1 MLKIK
6 SKQLYRVKI
15 TIEKFIL
22 DIVLPNRCVRCQR
35 EGGIFCD
42 RCKKYISIINPG
54 YVMND
59 MYGFEKLLVAGLKE
73 GWFERLVRDFKY
85 KGRRDYGEFLAEKL
99 GELIF
104 GEVKRMKLNDR
115 SSEVK
120 RMKLDN
126 RSSEVERIRLDDRS
140 SEVERIRLDDR
151 SSDKSGDIAIEVSRM
166 MDAETRENRKIVLV
180 PLPTIRKHI
189 RERGFDHTLR
199 LCFELEN
206 FLQKRLEGLGVKVE
220 YQDLL
225 VRKNKTVQVG
235 KEKKER
241 MRQAEKA
248 YGIREGIKIENRTLY
263 ILVDDV
269 TTTGASLAAAKKI
282 LQTDRVWAA
291 VLMKER

>member
-22 DIVLPNRCVRCQR
+22 EMILPNRCVRCQR
-35 EGGIFCD
+35 GGGIFCD

-85 KGRRDYGEFLAEKL
+85 RGRRDYGEFLADKL
-99 GELIF
+99 GEVIF
-104 GEVKRMKLNDR
+104 GEVKRMRFGDELSN
-115 SSEVK
+115 
-120 RMKLDN
+120 
-126 RSSEVERIRLDDRS
+126 
-140 SEVERIRLDDR
+140 
-151 SSDKSGDIAIEVSRM
+151 KSGEVTCGVLIKV
-166 MDAETRENRKIVLV
+166 ETEIKEIRQIVLV

-206 FLQKRLEGLGVKVE
+206 FLQKRLDDFGISVE
-220 YQDLL
+220 YQSLL

-241 MRQAEKA
+241 VKQAEKA
-248 YGIREGIKIENRTLY
+248 YGIREGVEIENKTLY

-282 LQTDRVWAA
+282 LQADRVWAA

>member
-22 DIVLPNRCVRCQR
+22 EMILPNRCVRCQR
-35 EGGIFCD
+35 GGGIFCD

-85 KGRRDYGEFLAEKL
+85 RGRRDYGEFLADKL
-99 GELIF
+99 GEVIL
-104 GEVKRMKLNDR
+104 GEVKRMRFGDELSN
-115 SSEVK
+115 
-120 RMKLDN
+120 
-126 RSSEVERIRLDDRS
+126 
-140 SEVERIRLDDR
+140 
-151 SSDKSGDIAIEVSRM
+151 KSGEVTCGVLRKV
-166 MDAETRENRKIVLV
+166 ETEIKEIRQIVLV

-199 LCFELEN
+199 LCFELEE
-206 FLQKRLEGLGVKVE
+206 FLQKRFDDLGVSVE
-220 YQDLL
+220 YQSLL

-241 MRQAEKA
+241 VKQAEKA
-248 YGIREGIKIENRTLY
+248 YGICEGVEIENKTLY

-282 LQTDRVWAA
+282 LQADRVWAA

>member
-1 MLKIK
+1 
-6 SKQLYRVKI
+6 
-15 TIEKFIL
+15 
-22 DIVLPNRCVRCQR
+22 
-35 EGGIFCD
+35 
-42 RCKKYISIINPG
+42 
-54 YVMND
+54 MND

-99 GELIF
+99 GEVIF
-104 GEVKRMKLNDR
+104 DEIKRMK
-115 SSEVK
+115 
-120 RMKLDN
+120 
-126 RSSEVERIRLDDRS
+126 LDDRS
-140 SEVERIRLDDR
+140 SEVERIKLDDR
-151 SSDKSGDIAIEVSRM
+151 SSGKSGDVSVEVSRM
-166 MDAETRENRKIVLV
+166 MDAEIQEIRKIVLV

-206 FLQKRLEGLGVKVE
+206 FLQKRLEKLGMQVE
-220 YQDLL
+220 YRDLL

-241 MRQAEKA
+241 VKQAEKA
-248 YGIREGIKIENRTLY
+248 YGIREGVEIENKTLY

-282 LQTDRVWAA
+282 LQADRVWAA

>member
-22 DIVLPNRCVRCQR
+22 EMILPNRCVRCQR
-35 EGGIFCD
+35 GGGIFCD

-99 GELIF
+99 GEVIF
-104 GEVKRMKLNDR
+104 GEIKRMRFGDELSN
-115 SSEVK
+115 
-120 RMKLDN
+120 
-126 RSSEVERIRLDDRS
+126 
-140 SEVERIRLDDR
+140 
-151 SSDKSGDIAIEVSRM
+151 KSGEVTCGVLRKV
-166 MDAETRENRKIVLV
+166 ETEIKEIRQIVLV

-206 FLQKRLEGLGVKVE
+206 FLQKRLDDFGISVE
-220 YQDLL
+220 YQSLL

-241 MRQAEKA
+241 VKQAEKA
-248 YGIREGIKIENRTLY
+248 YGIREGVEIENKTLY

-282 LQTDRVWAA
+282 LQADRVWAA

>member
-73 GWFERLVRDFKY
+73 GWFERMVRDFKY

-99 GELIF
+99 GEVIF
-104 GEVKRMKLNDR
+104 GEVK
-115 SSEVK
+115 
-120 RMKLDN
+120 
-126 RSSEVERIRLDDRS
+126 
-140 SEVERIRLDDR
+140 RIRLDDR

-166 MDAETRENRKIVLV
+166 MDAEIQEIRKIVLV

-282 LQTDRVWAA
+282 LQTNRVWAA

>member
-22 DIVLPNRCVRCQR
+22 DMVLPNRCVRCQR

-42 RCKKYISIINPG
+42 RCKKYISIINPD

-73 GWFERLVRDFKY
+73 GWFERMVRDFKY

-99 GELIF
+99 GEVILGEIKRMRF
-104 GEVKRMKLNDR
+104 GDELSNKSGEVTCGVLRK
-115 SSEVK
+115 
-120 RMKLDN
+120 
-126 RSSEVERIRLDDRS
+126 VETEIKEIRQ
-140 SEVERIRLDDR
+140 
-151 SSDKSGDIAIEVSRM
+151 
-166 MDAETRENRKIVLV
+166 IVLV

-206 FLQKRLEGLGVKVE
+206 FLQKRLDDFGISVE
-220 YQDLL
+220 YQSLL

-241 MRQAEKA
+241 VKQAEKA
-248 YGIREGIKIENRTLY
+248 YGICEGVKLDMNTLY

-282 LQTDRVWAA
+282 LQAGQVWAA

>member
-22 DIVLPNRCVRCQR
+22 DMVLPNRCVRCQR

-73 GWFERLVRDFKY
+73 GWFEKMVRDFKY

-99 GELIF
+99 GEVIF
-104 GEVKRMKLNDR
+104 GEVKRMRFGDELSN
-115 SSEVK
+115 
-120 RMKLDN
+120 
-126 RSSEVERIRLDDRS
+126 
-140 SEVERIRLDDR
+140 
-151 SSDKSGDIAIEVSRM
+151 KSGEVTCGVLRKV
-166 MDAETRENRKIVLV
+166 ETEIKEIRQIVLV

-206 FLQKRLEGLGVKVE
+206 FLQKRLDDFGISVE
-220 YQDLL
+220 YQSLL

-241 MRQAEKA
+241 VKQAEKA
-248 YGIREGIKIENRTLY
+248 YGIREGVEIENKTLY

-282 LQTDRVWAA
+282 LQANLVWAA

>member
-22 DIVLPNRCVRCQR
+22 DMVLQNRCVRCQR

-54 YVMND
+54 YVMED

-73 GWFERLVRDFKY
+73 GWFERMVRDFKY

-99 GELIF
+99 GEVIF
-104 GEVKRMKLNDR
+104 GEIKRMRFGDELSN
-115 SSEVK
+115 
-120 RMKLDN
+120 
-126 RSSEVERIRLDDRS
+126 
-140 SEVERIRLDDR
+140 
-151 SSDKSGDIAIEVSRM
+151 KSGEVTCGVLRKV
-166 MDAETRENRKIVLV
+166 ETEIKEIRQIVLV

-206 FLQKRLEGLGVKVE
+206 FLQKRLDDFGISVE
-220 YQDLL
+220 YQSLL

-241 MRQAEKA
+241 VKQAEKA
-248 YGIREGIKIENRTLY
+248 YGIREGVEIENKALY

-282 LQTDRVWAA
+282 LQADRVWAA

>member
-22 DIVLPNRCVRCQR
+22 DMVLPNRCVRCQR

-73 GWFERLVRDFKY
+73 GWFERMVRDFKY

-99 GELIF
+99 GEVILGEIKRMRF
-104 GEVKRMKLNDR
+104 GDELSNKSGEVTCGALRK
-115 SSEVK
+115 
-120 RMKLDN
+120 
-126 RSSEVERIRLDDRS
+126 VETEIKEIRQ
-140 SEVERIRLDDR
+140 
-151 SSDKSGDIAIEVSRM
+151 
-166 MDAETRENRKIVLV
+166 IVLV

-206 FLQKRLEGLGVKVE
+206 FLQKRLDDFGISVE
-220 YQDLL
+220 YQSLL
-225 VRKNKTVQVG
+225 ARKNKTVQVG

-241 MRQAEKA
+241 MKQAEKA
-248 YGIREGIKIENRTLY
+248 YGLREGIKIENNTLY

-269 TTTGASLAAAKKI
+269 TTTGASLVAAKKI

>member
-22 DIVLPNRCVRCQR
+22 YMVLPNRCVRCQR

-73 GWFERLVRDFKY
+73 GWFERMVRDFKY

-99 GELIF
+99 GEVIL
-104 GEVKRMKLNDR
+104 GEVKRMRFGDELSN
-115 SSEVK
+115 
-120 RMKLDN
+120 
-126 RSSEVERIRLDDRS
+126 
-140 SEVERIRLDDR
+140 
-151 SSDKSGDIAIEVSRM
+151 KSGEVTCGVLRKV
-166 MDAETRENRKIVLV
+166 ETEIKEIRQIVLV

-199 LCFELEN
+199 LCFELEE
-206 FLQKRLEGLGVKVE
+206 FLQKRFDDLGVSVE
-220 YQDLL
+220 YQSLL

-241 MRQAEKA
+241 VKQAEKA
-248 YGIREGIKIENRTLY
+248 YGICEGVEIENKTLY

-282 LQTDRVWAA
+282 LQADRVWAA

>member
-22 DIVLPNRCVRCQR
+22 DMVLPNRCVRCQR

-73 GWFERLVRDFKY
+73 GWFEGMVRDFKY

-99 GELIF
+99 GEVIF
-104 GEVKRMKLNDR
+104 D
-115 SSEVK
+115 EVK
-120 RMKLDN
+120 RMKLDDG
-126 RSSEVERIRLDDRS
+126 SSEVERIKLDDRS
-140 SEVERIRLDDR
+140 SEVERIKLDDR
-151 SSDKSGDIAIEVSRM
+151 SSVKSGDVLVETSKM
-166 MDAETRENRKIVLV
+166 MDTEIQEIRKIVLV
-180 PLPTIRKHI
+180 PLPTIQKHI

>member
-22 DIVLPNRCVRCQR
+22 DMVLPNRCVRCQR
-35 EGGIFCD
+35 EGGIFCE

-54 YVMND
+54 YVMED

-73 GWFERLVRDFKY
+73 GWFERMVRDFKY

-99 GELIF
+99 GEVILGEIKRMRF
-104 GEVKRMKLNDR
+104 GDELSNKSGEVTCGVLRK
-115 SSEVK
+115 
-120 RMKLDN
+120 
-126 RSSEVERIRLDDRS
+126 VETEIKEIRQ
-140 SEVERIRLDDR
+140 
-151 SSDKSGDIAIEVSRM
+151 
-166 MDAETRENRKIVLV
+166 IVLV

-206 FLQKRLEGLGVKVE
+206 FLQKRLDDFGISVE

-241 MRQAEKA
+241 VKQAEKA
-248 YGIREGIKIENRTLY
+248 YGICEGVKLDTSTLY
-263 ILVDDV
+263 VLVDDV
-269 TTTGASLAAAKKI
+269 TTTGASLVAAKKI
-282 LQTDRVWAA
+282 LQANLVWAA

>member
-99 GELIF
+99 GEVIF

-140 SEVERIRLDDR
+140 S
-151 SSDKSGDIAIEVSRM
+151 DKSGDIAIEVSRM
-166 MDAETRENRKIVLV
+166 MDAEIQEIRKIVLV

-241 MRQAEKA
+241 MRQAEKT

>member
-22 DIVLPNRCVRCQR
+22 DMVLPNRCVRCQR

-59 MYGFEKLLVAGLKE
+59 MYGFEKLLIAGLKE
-73 GWFERLVRDFKY
+73 GWFERMVRDFKY

-99 GELIF
+99 GEVIF
-104 GEVKRMKLNDR
+104 GEVKRMRFGDELSN
-115 SSEVK
+115 
-120 RMKLDN
+120 
-126 RSSEVERIRLDDRS
+126 
-140 SEVERIRLDDR
+140 
-151 SSDKSGDIAIEVSRM
+151 KSGEVTCGVLRKV
-166 MDAETRENRKIVLV
+166 ETEIKEIRQIVLV

-206 FLQKRLEGLGVKVE
+206 FLQKRLDDFGISVE
-220 YQDLL
+220 YQSLL

-241 MRQAEKA
+241 VKQAEKA
-248 YGIREGIKIENRTLY
+248 YGIREGGEIENKTLY

-282 LQTDRVWAA
+282 LQANLVWAA

>member
-22 DIVLPNRCVRCQR
+22 DMVLPNRCVRCQR

-59 MYGFEKLLVAGLKE
+59 VYGFEKLLVAGLKE

-99 GELIF
+99 GEVIF
-104 GEVKRMKLNDR
+104 GEVKRGVLCDG
-115 SSEVK
+115 
-120 RMKLDN
+120 
-126 RSSEVERIRLDDRS
+126 
-140 SEVERIRLDDR
+140 
-151 SSDKSGDIAIEVSRM
+151 SSDESGDGSVEVSRM
-166 MDAETRENRKIVLV
+166 MNAETRENRKIVLV

-206 FLQKRLEGLGVKVE
+206 FLQKRLDDFGISVE
-220 YQDLL
+220 YQSLL

-241 MRQAEKA
+241 VKPAEKA
-248 YGIREGIKIENRTLY
+248 YGIREGVEIENKTLY

-282 LQTDRVWAA
+282 LQADRVWAA

>member
-22 DIVLPNRCVRCQR
+22 DMILPNRCVRCQR
-35 EGGIFCD
+35 AGGIFCD

-73 GWFERLVRDFKY
+73 GWFERMVRDFKY

-99 GELIF
+99 GEVILGEIKRMRF
-104 GEVKRMKLNDR
+104 GDELSNKSGEVTCGVLRK
-115 SSEVK
+115 
-120 RMKLDN
+120 
-126 RSSEVERIRLDDRS
+126 VETEIKEIRQ
-140 SEVERIRLDDR
+140 
-151 SSDKSGDIAIEVSRM
+151 
-166 MDAETRENRKIVLV
+166 IVLV

-206 FLQKRLEGLGVKVE
+206 FLSKKLEGLGVKVE
-220 YQDLL
+220 YEDLL

-241 MRQAEKA
+241 MKQAEKA
-248 YGIREGIKIENRTLY
+248 YGIRGAIKIENKTLY

-282 LQTDRVWAA
+282 LQADRVWAA

>member
-99 GELIF
+99 GEVIF

-115 SSEVK
+115 SSEAK
-120 RMKLDN
+120 SMKLDN
-126 RSSEVERIRLDDRS
+126 RSSEVERIRLDDR
-140 SEVERIRLDDR
+140 L
-151 SSDKSGDIAIEVSRM
+151 SDKSGDIAIEVSRM
-166 MDAETRENRKIVLV
+166 MDAEIQEIRKIVLV

>member
-1 MLKIK
+1 MVKIK

-22 DIVLPNRCVRCQR
+22 DMVLPNRCVRCQR

-85 KGRRDYGEFLAEKL
+85 RGRRDYGEFLADKL
-99 GELIF
+99 GEVIF
-104 GEVKRMKLNDR
+104 GEVKR
-115 SSEVK
+115 
-120 RMKLDN
+120 
-126 RSSEVERIRLDDRS
+126 
-140 SEVERIRLDDR
+140 
-151 SSDKSGDIAIEVSRM
+151 IEI
-166 MDAETRENRKIVLV
+166 RKIVLV

-206 FLQKRLEGLGVKVE
+206 FLQKRLDDFGISVE
-220 YQDLL
+220 YQSLL

-241 MRQAEKA
+241 VKQAEKA
-248 YGIREGIKIENRTLY
+248 YGIREGVEIENKTLY

-269 TTTGASLAAAKKI
+269 TTTGASLTAAKKI
-282 LQTDRVWAA
+282 LQANLVWAA

>member
-22 DIVLPNRCVRCQR
+22 DMVLPNRCVRCQR

-42 RCKKYISIINPG
+42 RCKKYICIINPG

-59 MYGFEKLLVAGLKE
+59 VYGFEKLLVAGLKE
-73 GWFERLVRDFKY
+73 GWFERMVRDFKY

-99 GELIF
+99 GEVIF
-104 GEVKRMKLNDR
+104 GEIEKMKLNGEWGDMSR
-115 SSEVK
+115 RFCDGEMEVK
-120 RMKLDN
+120 
-126 RSSEVERIRLDDRS
+126 E
-140 SEVERIRLDDR
+140 
-151 SSDKSGDIAIEVSRM
+151 
-166 MDAETRENRKIVLV
+166 IVLV

-206 FLQKRLEGLGVKVE
+206 FLQKRLDDFGISVE
-220 YQDLL
+220 YQSFL

-241 MRQAEKA
+241 VKQAEKA
-248 YGIREGIKIENRTLY
+248 YGICEGVKLDMNTLY

-282 LQTDRVWAA
+282 LQANLVWAA

>member
-54 YVMND
+54 YVMED

-99 GELIF
+99 GEVIF
-104 GEVKRMKLNDR
+104 G
-115 SSEVK
+115 
-120 RMKLDN
+120 
-126 RSSEVERIRLDDRS
+126 EVERIRLDDRS
-140 SEVERIRLDDR
+140 SEVKRVKFDDRSSEVGRIKRDDRSSEVEKMKLDDR
-151 SSDKSGDIAIEVSRM
+151 SSGKSGDVLVEVSRM

-180 PLPTIRKHI
+180 PLPTIRRHI

-206 FLQKRLEGLGVKVE
+206 FLQKRLDDFGISVE
-220 YQDLL
+220 YQSLL

-282 LQTDRVWAA
+282 LQTNRVWAA

>member
-1 MLKIK
+1 MVKIK

-22 DIVLPNRCVRCQR
+22 DMVLPNRCVRCQR

-42 RCKKYISIINPG
+42 RCKKYISIINSG

-73 GWFERLVRDFKY
+73 GCFERMVRDFKY

-99 GELIF
+99 GEVIF
-104 GEVKRMKLNDR
+104 GEVKRMKLD
-115 SSEVK
+115 
-120 RMKLDN
+120 D
-126 RSSEVERIRLDDRS
+126 RSSEVERMKLDDRS
-140 SEVERIRLDDR
+140 SEVERMKLDDR
-151 SSDKSGDIAIEVSRM
+151 SSDKLGDALVEVSRTM
-166 MDAETRENRKIVLV
+166 GAEMQEIRKIVLV

-199 LCFELEN
+199 LCFELEE
-206 FLQKRLEGLGVKVE
+206 FLQKRFDDLGVSVE
-220 YQDLL
+220 YQSLL

-241 MRQAEKA
+241 VKQAEKA
-248 YGIREGIKIENRTLY
+248 YGICEGVEIENKTLY

-282 LQTDRVWAA
+282 LQADRVWAA

>member
-1 MLKIK
+1 
-6 SKQLYRVKI
+6 
-15 TIEKFIL
+15 
-22 DIVLPNRCVRCQR
+22 
-35 EGGIFCD
+35 
-42 RCKKYISIINPG
+42 
-54 YVMND
+54 MND

-85 KGRRDYGEFLAEKL
+85 RGRRDYGEFLAEKL
-99 GELIF
+99 GEVIF
-104 GEVKRMKLNDR
+104 GEVKRMKL
-115 SSEVK
+115 
-120 RMKLDN
+120 
-126 RSSEVERIRLDDRS
+126 DDRS
-140 SEVERIRLDDR
+140 SV
-151 SSDKSGDIAIEVSRM
+151 KSGDVPVEVSRM
-166 MDAETRENRKIVLV
+166 MDAEIQEIRKIILV

-206 FLQKRLEGLGVKVE
+206 FLQKRLDDFGISVE
-220 YQDLL
+220 YQSLL

-241 MRQAEKA
+241 VKQAEKA
-248 YGIREGIKIENRTLY
+248 YGIREGVEIENKALY

-282 LQTDRVWAA
+282 LQADRVWSA

>member
-22 DIVLPNRCVRCQR
+22 DMVLPNRCVRCQR

-85 KGRRDYGEFLAEKL
+85 RGRRDYGEFLAEKL
-99 GELIF
+99 GEVIF
-104 GEVKRMKLNDR
+104 GEVKRMRFGDELSN
-115 SSEVK
+115 
-120 RMKLDN
+120 
-126 RSSEVERIRLDDRS
+126 
-140 SEVERIRLDDR
+140 
-151 SSDKSGDIAIEVSRM
+151 KSGEVTCGVLRKV
-166 MDAETRENRKIVLV
+166 ETEIKEIRQIVLV

-206 FLQKRLEGLGVKVE
+206 FLQKRLDDFGISVE
-220 YQDLL
+220 YQSLL

-241 MRQAEKA
+241 VKQAEKA
-248 YGIREGIKIENRTLY
+248 YGIREGVEIENKTLY

-282 LQTDRVWAA
+282 LQANLVWAA

>member
-22 DIVLPNRCVRCQR
+22 DMVLQNRCVRCQR

-73 GWFERLVRDFKY
+73 GWFERMVRDFKY

-99 GELIF
+99 GEVIL
-104 GEVKRMKLNDR
+104 GEVKRMRFGDELSN
-115 SSEVK
+115 
-120 RMKLDN
+120 
-126 RSSEVERIRLDDRS
+126 
-140 SEVERIRLDDR
+140 
-151 SSDKSGDIAIEVSRM
+151 KSGEVTCGVLRKV
-166 MDAETRENRKIVLV
+166 ETEIKEIRQIVLV

-199 LCFELEN
+199 LCFELEE
-206 FLQKRLEGLGVKVE
+206 FLQKRFDDLGVSVE
-220 YQDLL
+220 YQSLL

-241 MRQAEKA
+241 MKQAEKA
-248 YGIREGIKIENRTLY
+248 YGIRDGVKIESKTLY

-282 LQTDRVWAA
+282 LQADQVWAA

>member
-22 DIVLPNRCVRCQR
+22 DMVLPNRCVRCQR

-73 GWFERLVRDFKY
+73 GWFERMVRDFKY
-85 KGRRDYGEFLAEKL
+85 RGRRDYGEFLAEKL
-99 GELIF
+99 GEVIL
-104 GEVKRMKLNDR
+104 GEVKRMRFGDELSN
-115 SSEVK
+115 
-120 RMKLDN
+120 
-126 RSSEVERIRLDDRS
+126 
-140 SEVERIRLDDR
+140 
-151 SSDKSGDIAIEVSRM
+151 KSGEVTCGVLRKV
-166 MDAETRENRKIVLV
+166 ETEIKEIRQIVLV

-199 LCFELEN
+199 LCFELEE
-206 FLQKRLEGLGVKVE
+206 FLQKRFDDLGVSVE
-220 YQDLL
+220 YQSLL

-241 MRQAEKA
+241 VKQAEKA
-248 YGIREGIKIENRTLY
+248 YGICEGVKIDANTLY

-282 LQTDRVWAA
+282 LQANLVWAA

>member
-22 DIVLPNRCVRCQR
+22 DMVLPNRCVRCQR

-59 MYGFEKLLVAGLKE
+59 MYGFEKLLIAGLKE
-73 GWFERLVRDFKY
+73 GWFERMVRDFKY

-99 GELIF
+99 GEVIL
-104 GEVKRMKLNDR
+104 GEVKRMRFGDELSN
-115 SSEVK
+115 
-120 RMKLDN
+120 
-126 RSSEVERIRLDDRS
+126 
-140 SEVERIRLDDR
+140 
-151 SSDKSGDIAIEVSRM
+151 KSGEVTCGVLRKV
-166 MDAETRENRKIVLV
+166 ETEIKEIRQIVLV

-206 FLQKRLEGLGVKVE
+206 FLQKRFDDLGVSVE
-220 YQDLL
+220 YQSLL

-241 MRQAEKA
+241 VKQAEKA
-248 YGIREGIKIENRTLY
+248 YGIREGIKIENKTLY

-269 TTTGASLAAAKKI
+269 TTTGASLLAAKKI
-282 LQTDRVWAA
+282 LQADQVWAA

>member
-22 DIVLPNRCVRCQR
+22 DMVLPNRCVRCQR

-99 GELIF
+99 GEVIF
-104 GEVKRMKLNDR
+104 GEVKRMKF
-115 SSEVK
+115 
-120 RMKLDN
+120 
-126 RSSEVERIRLDDRS
+126 DDRS
-140 SEVERIRLDDR
+140 SEVERIKRDDR
-151 SSDKSGDIAIEVSRM
+151 SSYKSGDVSVEVSRM
-166 MDAETRENRKIVLV
+166 MDAEIQEIRKIVLV

-235 KEKKER
+235 KVKKER

-269 TTTGASLAAAKKI
+269 TTTGASIAAAKKI
-282 LQTDRVWAA
+282 LQTNRVWAA

>member
-22 DIVLPNRCVRCQR
+22 DMVLQNRCVRCQR

-73 GWFERLVRDFKY
+73 GWFERMVRDFKY

-99 GELIF
+99 GEVIL
-104 GEVKRMKLNDR
+104 GEVKRMRFGDELSN
-115 SSEVK
+115 
-120 RMKLDN
+120 
-126 RSSEVERIRLDDRS
+126 
-140 SEVERIRLDDR
+140 
-151 SSDKSGDIAIEVSRM
+151 KSGEVTCGVLRKV
-166 MDAETRENRKIVLV
+166 ETEIKEIRQIVLV

-199 LCFELEN
+199 LCFELEE
-206 FLQKRLEGLGVKVE
+206 FLQKRFDDLGVSVE
-220 YQDLL
+220 YQSLL

-241 MRQAEKA
+241 VKQAEKA
-248 YGIREGIKIENRTLY
+248 YGICEGVKIDANTLY

-282 LQTDRVWAA
+282 LQANLVWAA

>member
-22 DIVLPNRCVRCQR
+22 DMVLPNRCVRCQR

-54 YVMND
+54 YVMED

-73 GWFERLVRDFKY
+73 GWFERMVRDFKY

-99 GELIF
+99 GEVIF
-104 GEVKRMKLNDR
+104 DEIKRMKLNDR
-115 SSEVK
+115 LSDELNDVP
-120 RMKLDN
+120 
-126 RSSEVERIRLDDRS
+126 VESL
-140 SEVERIRLDDR
+140 
-151 SSDKSGDIAIEVSRM
+151 RM
-166 MDAETRENRKIVLV
+166 MDAEMQKIRKIVLV

-199 LCFELEN
+199 LCFELEQV
-206 FLQKRLEGLGVKVE
+206 LQKKLKGSGISVE
-220 YQDLL
+220 YQSLL

-241 MRQAEKA
+241 VKQAEKA
-248 YGIREGIKIENRTLY
+248 YGLQEGIEIKNDVLY

-269 TTTGASLAAAKKI
+269 ATTGASITAAKKI
-282 LQTDRVWAA
+282 LQANLVWAA

>member
-22 DIVLPNRCVRCQR
+22 AMILPNRCMRCQR

-54 YVMND
+54 YVMED

-73 GWFERLVRDFKY
+73 GWFEGLVRDFKY

-99 GELIF
+99 GEVIF
-104 GEVKRMKLNDR
+104 GEVKRMKL
-115 SSEVK
+115 
-120 RMKLDN
+120 
-126 RSSEVERIRLDDRS
+126 DDRS
-140 SEVERIRLDDR
+140 SG
-151 SSDKSGDIAIEVSRM
+151 KSGDVLVEVSGM

-199 LCFELEN
+199 LCFELEK
-206 FLQKRLEGLGVKVE
+206 FLSKRLEKLDVKVE

-241 MRQAEKA
+241 VKQAEKA
-248 YGIREGIKIENRTLY
+248 YGIREEIKIENKTLY

-282 LQTDRVWAA
+282 LQTNRVWAA

>member
-22 DIVLPNRCVRCQR
+22 DMVLPNRCVRCQR

-73 GWFERLVRDFKY
+73 GWFERMVRDFKY

-99 GELIF
+99 GEVIF

-120 RMKLDN
+120 RTRLDDK
-126 RSSEVERIRLDDRS
+126 SSEVERIKRDDRS
-140 SEVERIRLDDR
+140 SY
-151 SSDKSGDIAIEVSRM
+151 KSGDVLVEVSGM
-166 MDAETRENRKIVLV
+166 MDVEIQEIRKIVLI

-206 FLQKRLEGLGVKVE
+206 FLQKRLDDFGISVE
-220 YQDLL
+220 YQSLL
-225 VRKNKTVQVG
+225 ARKNKTVQVG

>member
-22 DIVLPNRCVRCQR
+22 DMVLPNRCVRCQG
-35 EGGIFCD
+35 EGGIFCE
-42 RCKKYISIINPG
+42 RCKKYINIINPG

-59 MYGFEKLLVAGLKE
+59 VYGFEKILVAGLKE
-73 GWFERLVRDFKY
+73 GWFERMVRDFKY

-99 GELIF
+99 GEVIF
-104 GEVKRMKLNDR
+104 GEVKRMKL
-115 SSEVK
+115 
-120 RMKLDN
+120 
-126 RSSEVERIRLDDRS
+126 DDRS
-140 SEVERIRLDDR
+140 SEVERVKLDDR
-151 SSDKSGDIAIEVSRM
+151 SSYKSGDVSVEVSRM
-166 MDAETRENRKIVLV
+166 MDAEKQEIRKIVLV

-206 FLQKRLEGLGVKVE
+206 FLQKELERLGVKVE
-220 YQDLL
+220 YENLL

-241 MRQAEKA
+241 VKQAEKA
-248 YGIREGIKIENRTLY
+248 YGIYEGVKLDMNTLY

>member
-22 DIVLPNRCVRCQR
+22 EMILPNRCVRCQR
-35 EGGIFCD
+35 GGGIFCD

-59 MYGFEKLLVAGLKE
+59 MYGFEKLLVAGLNE
-73 GWFERLVRDFKY
+73 GWFERMVRDFKY

-99 GELIF
+99 GEVIF
-104 GEVKRMKLNDR
+104 GEVKRMKL
-115 SSEVK
+115 
-120 RMKLDN
+120 
-126 RSSEVERIRLDDRS
+126 DDRLS
-140 SEVERIRLDDR
+140 V
-151 SSDKSGDIAIEVSRM
+151 KSGDVLVETSEM

-206 FLQKRLEGLGVKVE
+206 FLQKRLDKLGMKVE
-220 YQDLL
+220 YEDLL

-241 MRQAEKA
+241 VKQAEKA
-248 YGIREGIKIENRTLY
+248 YGIREGIKIENKTLY

>member
-1 MLKIK
+1 MVKIK

-22 DIVLPNRCVRCQR
+22 DMVLPNRCVRCQR

-73 GWFERLVRDFKY
+73 GWFERMVRDFKY

-99 GELIF
+99 GEVIL
-104 GEVKRMKLNDR
+104 GEVKRMRFGDELSN
-115 SSEVK
+115 
-120 RMKLDN
+120 
-126 RSSEVERIRLDDRS
+126 
-140 SEVERIRLDDR
+140 
-151 SSDKSGDIAIEVSRM
+151 KSGEVTCGVLRKV
-166 MDAETRENRKIVLV
+166 ETEIKEIRQIVLV

-206 FLQKRLEGLGVKVE
+206 FLQKRLDDFGISVE
-220 YQDLL
+220 YQSLL

-241 MRQAEKA
+241 VKQAEKA
-248 YGIREGIKIENRTLY
+248 YGICEGVKIDTNTLY

-282 LQTDRVWAA
+282 LQANLVWAA

>member
-22 DIVLPNRCVRCQR
+22 DMVLPNRCVRCQR

-59 MYGFEKLLVAGLKE
+59 VYGFEKLLVAGLKE

-99 GELIF
+99 GEVIF

-115 SSEVK
+115 SSY
-120 RMKLDN
+120 
-126 RSSEVERIRLDDRS
+126 
-140 SEVERIRLDDR
+140 
-151 SSDKSGDIAIEVSRM
+151 KSGDVLVEVSGM
-166 MDAETRENRKIVLV
+166 MDVEIQVIRKIVLI

-291 VLMKER
+291 VLMTER

>member
-6 SKQLYRVKI
+6 SKQLYRAKI

-22 DIVLPNRCVRCQR
+22 DMVLPNRCVRCQR
-35 EGGIFCD
+35 ERGIFCD

-59 MYGFEKLLVAGLKE
+59 VYGFEKLLVAGLKE

-99 GELIF
+99 GEVIF
-104 GEVKRMKLNDR
+104 G
-115 SSEVK
+115 
-120 RMKLDN
+120 
-126 RSSEVERIRLDDRS
+126 
-140 SEVERIRLDDR
+140 EVERIRLDDR

>member
-22 DIVLPNRCVRCQR
+22 EMVLPNRCVRCQR

-73 GWFERLVRDFKY
+73 GWFERMVRDFKY

-99 GELIF
+99 GEVVF
-104 GEVKRMKLNDR
+104 GEVKRI
-115 SSEVK
+115 
-120 RMKLDN
+120 KLDN

-140 SEVERIRLDDR
+140 SEVERIKLDDR
-151 SSDKSGDIAIEVSRM
+151 SSVKSGDVLVETSKM
-166 MDAETRENRKIVLV
+166 MDTEIQEIRKIVLV

-206 FLQKRLEGLGVKVE
+206 FLQKRLEKLGMKVE
-220 YQDLL
+220 YEDLL

-241 MRQAEKA
+241 MKQAEKA
-248 YGIREGIKIENRTLY
+248 YGIREGVKIENKTLY
-263 ILVDDV
+263 VLVDDV
-269 TTTGASLAAAKKI
+269 TTTGASLVAAKKI
-282 LQTDRVWAA
+282 LQADQVWAA

>member
-22 DIVLPNRCVRCQR
+22 DMVLPNRCVRCQR
-35 EGGIFCD
+35 GGGIFCD

-73 GWFERLVRDFKY
+73 GWFERMVRDFKY

-99 GELIF
+99 GEVIF
-104 GEVKRMKLNDR
+104 DEIKRMRFGDKLSNKSGEVTCGVLRK
-115 SSEVK
+115 
-120 RMKLDN
+120 
-126 RSSEVERIRLDDRS
+126 VETEIKEIRQ
-140 SEVERIRLDDR
+140 
-151 SSDKSGDIAIEVSRM
+151 
-166 MDAETRENRKIVLV
+166 IVLV

-206 FLQKRLEGLGVKVE
+206 FLQKRLDDFGISVK
-220 YQDLL
+220 YQSLL

-241 MRQAEKA
+241 VKQAEKA
-248 YGIREGIKIENRTLY
+248 YGIREGVEIENKTLY

-282 LQTDRVWAA
+282 LQANLVWAA

>member
-22 DIVLPNRCVRCQR
+22 DMVLPNRCVRCQR

-99 GELIF
+99 GEVIF

-140 SEVERIRLDDR
+140 SEVERIKLDDR
-151 SSDKSGDIAIEVSRM
+151 SSVKSGDVLVETSKM
-166 MDAETRENRKIVLV
+166 MDTEIQEIRKIVLV